1 LDLELVEV
9 NHQIAL
15 ENIRKRFKAK
25 RKAERDK
32 EIADEKA
39 AKLKELQT
47 LEELEKARREGRLD
61 EIQRQIDAEAEAVEK
76 GNEDALKTSQELIE
90 KEFDEREEAL
100 KRAAQFRL
108 DNEELTAD
116 EILTIEQQLQNDLKN
131 LEDEELQRIKD
142 LNANRIKE
150 EEKTLASILNK
161 NKKFIDDVGREILA
175 QNRKEDQE
183 DIEKIDTEIKRL
195 EKSIE
200 TQEELAK
207 NGNDNIAEAERAAL
221 VKAQLERKRELKK
234 QADIEEAIQL
244 SLAFI
249 NNYSERSKTNPDTAL
264 VLALRDIGL
273 AKGVATGIRT
283 VAGFIDGT
291 ENVADSL
298 GKANRPGEDGYDIR
312 VDGRERIVNPEDNK
326 LMGSIKNHDLAKLAY
341 NYRTG
346 KLAMNAH
353 QFAEV
358 GATNN
363 INTVQYNFRPI
374 VDEMSRQTKQIGQDL
389 KRYQSTVTTNYNEQG
404 EAVRTIIRDHE
415 RLTTIFKQR
424 TRGPI

>member
-1 LDLELVEV
+1 M
-9 NHQIAL
+9 
-15 ENIRKRFKAK
+15 
-25 RKAERDK
+25 
-32 EIADEKA
+32 
-39 AKLKELQT
+39 
-47 LEELEKARREGRLD
+47 
-61 EIQRQIDAEAEAVEK
+61 
-76 GNEDALKTSQELIE
+76 
-90 KEFDEREEAL
+90 
-100 KRAAQFRL
+100 
-108 DNEELTAD
+108 
-116 EILTIEQQLQNDLKN
+116 
-131 LEDEELQRIKD
+131 
-142 LNANRIKE
+142 
-150 EEKTLASILNK
+150 
-161 NKKFIDDVGREILA
+161 
-175 QNRKEDQE
+175 
-183 DIEKIDTEIKRL
+183 
-195 EKSIE
+195 
-200 TQEELAK
+200 
-207 NGNDNIAEAERAAL
+207 
-221 VKAQLERKRELKK
+221 
-234 QADIEEAIQL
+234 
-244 SLAFI
+244 
-249 NNYSERSKTNPDTAL
+249 
-264 VLALRDIGL
+264 ALRDIGL
-273 AKGVATGIRT
+273 ARGVATGIRT

-346 KLAMNAH
+346 KLSMNAH
-353 QFAEV
+353 QFSEV